1 MVTIVNRVAILDLG
15 TNTFHLLI
23 ADIRNNYIP
32 EIVYQETIAVKLG
45 EGGISKGYISDDAME
60 RGIKA
65 LVKYEV
71 CIDKFH
77 PDQIKSAAT
86 AAIRSASNGGAF
98 IEKVKKITGIELEII
113 DGDLEAE
120 LIYAGVRAAVKMEET
135 SLIIDIGGGSVE
147 LIICDKIKIFWKKSY
162 SLGAARLMDQ
172 FHHSNPI
179 SQTEMKELYR
189 YLDQSLADLKEQLHI
204 YKPELMIG
212 SAGAFES
219 FAKLQDTEFEPTFE
233 KPEFILDIEKF
244 HSISNMLITSTH
256 KQRLQ
261 MPQLIPVRVDMIV
274 VASILTK
281 YILEICGPT
290 ALKVSAYSLKEGI
303 LFGMVK

>member
-1 MVTIVNRVAILDLG
+1 MVNRVAILDLG

-45 EGGISKGYISDDAME
+45 EGGISKGYISDEAIE

-65 LVKYEV
+65 LVKYKL

-120 LIYAGVRAAVKMEET
+120 LIYKGVRAAVKIEMN

-147 LIICDKIKIFWKKSY
+147 LIICDKVKILWKKSY
-162 SLGAARLMDQ
+162 PIGAAWLMDQ

-179 SQTEMKELYR
+179 SQSEVEKLYR
-189 YLDQSLADLKEQLHI
+189 YLDQNLADLKEQLHI
-204 YKPELMIG
+204 YKPELIIG

-219 FAKLQDTEFEPTFE
+219 FAKMQDAGFKPTFV

-244 HSISNMLITSTH
+244 HGISNMLITSTH
-256 KQRLQ
+256 EQRLQ

-274 VASILTK
+274 VASLLIK
-281 YILEICGPT
+281 YILKICEPT

-303 LFGMVK
+303 LFGLVK